1 MLLLSRRNF
10 LGAAASGATTLVGQQ
25 QQQQQPG
32 FEVKSR
38 LVLVP
43 VNVTDSKGRNVE
55 GLAAEDFMILDNNR
69 SHPATVDSTITAG
82 SPIALSVAVQSS
94 GISSAALAH
103 IRKIGAMIPPLLTGD
118 RGCASLVDFAAH
130 IRWRQECTASADA
143 LSRAFASVVTGEPRT
158 GRLLDAVDEAVERLS
173 KRNNMRRVLFLISEA
188 RDRGSSAG
196 LGEVLMNAQ
205 VAGVTIYAA
214 TYSAFQTAMIAKPSD
229 NEPPPIPQPPPWV
242 PRGVPG
248 EPPGRER
255 GGVPPVEQRGDILG
269 GLGELKQAGKV
280 NAAKA
285 LANGTGGVVY
295 SFARQK
301 GLEDAIEKLGA
312 ELHTQYVLAFTP
324 RSLEP
329 GYHRLDVRLT
339 RAGSYRIRSRPGYWM
354 TGAEQ

>member
-1 MLLLSRRNF
+1 MAFSRRMF
-10 LGAAASGATTLVGQQ
+10 LGAAASGAAELVAQQ
-25 QQQQQPG
+25 QQQQPPPG

-43 VNVTDSKGRNVE
+43 VNVTDQKGRNVE
-55 GLAAEDFMILDNNR
+55 GLGADDFVILDNNR

-82 SPIALSVAVQSS
+82 SPIALAVAVQSS

-103 IRKIGAMIPPLLTGD
+103 IRKIGAMIPPLLTGE

-130 IRWRQECTASADA
+130 VRWRQECTASAEA
-143 LSRAFASVVTGEPRT
+143 LSRAFASVGTGEPRT
-158 GRLLDAVDEAVERLS
+158 GRLLDAVDEAVERLR
-173 KRNNMRRVLFLISEA
+173 KRTNMRRVLFLISEA
-188 RDRGSSAG
+188 RDRGSKAA
-196 LGEVLMNAQ
+196 LGDVLTNAQ
-205 VAGVTIYAA
+205 LAGVTIYAA
-214 TYSAFQTAMIAKPSD
+214 TYSAFQTALIAKPGD

-255 GGVPPVEQRGDILG
+255 VPIPPIEQRGDILG

-285 LANGTGGVVY
+285 LAHGTGGLVY

-312 ELHTQYVLAFTP
+312 ELHTQYILAFTP

-329 GYHRLDVRLT
+329 GYHRLDVRLK
-339 RAGSYRIRSRPGYWM
+339 RPGSYRIRSRPGYWM